1 MGLLMLSRLP
11 TITALDDSDLSP
23 QDFALVARLAY
34 DHSGIT
40 LPDNKR
46 ILVASRLAKL
56 VRERGCTLSAFI
68 SEAAQNASTRQAL
81 IEALTTN
88 HTRFFREP
96 HHFTHFVQH
105 VRPQILAAVDQKHP
119 VRMWSAGSSSGEEV
133 HSLTMSLLGNN
144 RVEAKRISNANIA
157 ILATDINHDVLNIGR
172 AGRYDGDA
180 RSEIPADLAA
190 LWLTDD
196 TRHVQMTDMVRKLV
210 RFRHL
215 NLIGD
220 WPIRASFDV
229 IFCRNTMI
237 YFDAP
242 TTEKLQCRLI
252 QQLRPG
258 GHFYIGHSER
268 LIGRAATLVENV
280 GQTIFRKAAP

>member
-1 MGLLMLSRLP
+1 MGLLMMDAQSSRIM
-11 TITALDDSDLSP
+11 TDDTDLSP
-23 QDFALVARLAY
+23 RDFAVVARLAY
-34 DHSGIT
+34 DHSGIN
-40 LPDNKR
+40 LPENKR

-56 VRERGCTLSAFI
+56 VRERGSTLSDFI
-68 SEAAQNASTRQAL
+68 AEAAQHAPTRQAL
-81 IEALTTN
+81 IQALTTN

-96 HHFTHFVQH
+96 HHFTHFAQH
-105 VRPQILAAVDQKHP
+105 VRPQLLNAVDQKRP
-119 VRMWSAGSSSGEEV
+119 VRLWSAGSSSGEEV
-133 HSLTMSLLGNN
+133 HSLAMTLLGNN
-144 RVEAKRISNANIA
+144 PAEAQRISKADLA

-172 AGRYDGDA
+172 AGQYGADA
-180 RSEIPADLAA
+180 RAEIPADLAA
-190 LWLTDD
+190 LWLANTPH
-196 TRHVQMTDMVRKLV
+196 HVQMADRVRKLV

-258 GHFYIGHSER
+258 GYLYIGHSER
-268 LIGRAATLVENV
+268 LMGRAATLVENV
-280 GQTIFRKAAP
+280 GQTIFYKAAS